1 MSKHQSGTMTEIPN
15 TGNSENWRL
24 SNSTVLVETCII
36 GARHIQDGTVC
47 QDAIKT
53 HCCEDGLL
61 VVAVADGHGDKKH
74 ALSHI
79 GSQLAVS
86 ITVKLMEDA
95 LRDVVQESH
104 KNTHH
109 IQEELQFQLPKRIHY
124 EWKQLV
130 RNEITKSNTQEEN
143 KNIENEN
150 WDEQVILYGTTI
162 LAMGFFQGYMLCF
175 QLGDGDIFLL
185 NASQEDERDIDVD
198 ASLQQL
204 QSDQN
209 IQPDKVQFL
218 LGKDDLYGSL
228 TYSLCQ
234 PNNQNMAQ
242 VYFARQPNP
251 CKVSLSSDGLRD
263 CVGGSDDDFE
273 RVMRWIYQKL
283 ESEPHFISQLPLWLS
298 KVSQQ
303 GNGDDISLIV
313 VNINNTI
320 NNTINSTNHNL

>member
-1 MSKHQSGTMTEIPN
+1 MSKYQSGTMTETPN
-15 TGNSENWRL
+15 TGITKNWEC

-53 HCCEDGLL
+53 HCCEDGLI

-95 LRDVVQESH
+95 LRDVVQESY

-130 RNEITKSNTQEEN
+130 RNEIAKSNIQEE
-143 KNIENEN
+143 NIENEN

-162 LAMGFFQGYMLCF
+162 LGMGFFQGYMLCF

-185 NASQEDERDIDVD
+185 TSSKDDDRDTDVD

-204 QSDQN
+204 YSDQE
-209 IQPDKVQFL
+209 IQQGKVQFL

-242 VYFARQPNP
+242 VYFARHPNP
-251 CKVSLSSDGLRD
+251 CMVSLSSDGLRD
-263 CVGGSDDDFE
+263 CVGGSDEDFE

-283 ESEPHFISQLPLWLS
+283 ESEPHFASQLPLWLS

-313 VNINNTI
+313 VNINHEIKIPVT
-320 NNTINSTNHNL
+320 TS